1 VTLSDSSAESLEL
14 DRLITEYFE
23 LQAEGRAPSVEDF
36 IAEHAEYEHGL
47 RAVLPGASVL
57 DQLGKRAQDAAEPIG
72 RSGERIGEFR
82 LLGILGR
89 GGMGVVYDA
98 VQESLGRPV
107 ALKVLPAS
115 RVLDR
120 KSRERF
126 MREAQAAASL
136 HHPSIVPV
144 YGVGEAEGQVYY
156 AMQRIDG
163 VPLDLLCAAAE
174 GVEPSSDSSA
184 SIARAVALAERMRS
198 GVLGPLKGGDG
209 LRAVGGRP
217 DSSSS
222 GDARAASVAGGRPWI
237 RNAARIALHA
247 AEAVAYAH
255 SRGVLHRDIKPSNVM
270 IDEVG
275 RVYLTDFGLC
285 KTGDNS
291 SITAAGDVVGTLR
304 YVPPERFQGRDDAR
318 GDVYGIG
325 MILYELLT
333 GRPAFP
339 QDDRAALVQ
348 AVTLHAPPRPRKL
361 NREIPR
367 DLEGIVMRAI
377 AQLPIE
383 RYHSAEDLIADLAA
397 FLEGRATV
405 ARAPGKLYLLRLFVR
420 RNRALVATAAAAF
433 VAIAGATLL
442 YLSSLRGLVS
452 RLDATNSQ
460 LEQAVY
466 AAEITGAAH
475 LINDDKAYL
484 ARPMLAGVPEAE
496 RDWVWRNFTARATR
510 ATLVVGDGEAPIVD
524 GSLDGTGRGL
534 AIAREDGLVVHD
546 PADGSVLWTADA
558 SGIDRVALASGG
570 DVALIVVGDERVP
583 RVVSSARAEQA
594 AEALQAA
601 LDSLALAG
609 VDEVDAQG
617 RFFALGCMDGRVVVV
632 DLDAPDRPR
641 VFQHVSAV
649 RARLGLIGGEGAVVR
664 LTRRG
669 DGAMFGPEPGRS
681 RAVALPEGGRAA
693 RVVAGA
699 AEAPVFHV
707 LASGTVSR
715 FVIDAATGPLLPEEE
730 VAVEGGA
737 RCLATSPDGDGFITV
752 TGRGLG
758 RVWSAGRGR
767 GPRSERLVASPASFL
782 EWIPGSSDLVIGG
795 SGGSW
800 SRMQRPDHDLGGP
813 GISRARAGYRHGGP
827 LAFDADA
834 RHLVVAETTG
844 AWSVWTM
851 ERRLPIR
858 AEVRDW
864 STIRDAA
871 IASDRRGVTALA
883 LVGDGVRADWRD
895 GAEQDALEPEPLELP
910 GGVDPSIV
918 HCMLLGP
925 GAAPE
930 LVALSVDGSILAA
943 GPGDPAMRSIGRL
956 PGGRVRA
963 AAAVPGERLLFVGLE
978 SGEVWRARI
987 GDEIGE
993 ARRIATLSDTPVGL
1007 GVDRFGRGDAV
1018 AAVTRDGRIALLS
1031 SDGAAPFHVAWE
1043 DRCIAS
1049 GESFTSSAAVALDGA
1064 SGWVIVGSPDGQ
1076 LRTWSVD
1083 RGRPGPV
1090 LLQVYSTFVD
1100 VEFPRPG
1107 EPPVALEHAARLDLF
1122 EEDPVDRSEGAP
1134 GVVPSAAEAAAL
1146 EVLSAPYRLGILRR
1160 ELERGTLDARRL
1172 NQIREHAF
1180 GLRLFGN
1187 SNPEALDRNEAWRV
1201 QREAERR
1208 LDVLARNAGS

>member
-1 VTLSDSSAESLEL
+1 MTLSDSSAESLEL
-14 DRLITEYFE
+14 DRLITEYFD
-23 LQAEGRAPSVEDF
+23 LQAEGRAPSVEAF

-57 DQLGKRAQDAAEPIG
+57 DQLGRRAQDAAEPIG

-126 MREAQAAASL
+126 LREAQAAASL

-144 YGVGEAEGQVYY
+144 HGVGEAEGQVYY

-198 GVLGPLKGGDG
+198 GVLGPLKSGDG
-209 LRAVGGRP
+209 LRAVGGHP

-222 GDARAASVAGGRPWI
+222 GDARAATIGGGRPWI

-270 IDEVG
+270 IDEAG

-339 QDDRAALVQ
+339 QEDRAALVQ

-367 DLEGIVMRAI
+367 DLEGIVLRAI
-377 AQLPIE
+377 AQLPVE
-383 RYHSAEDLIADLAA
+383 RYPSAEDLIADLAA

-420 RNRALVATAAAAF
+420 RNRALVATAAAAL
-433 VAIAGATLL
+433 VAIAAATLF

-496 RDWVWRNFTARATR
+496 RDWVWRNFTARAER
-510 ATLVVGDGEAPIVD
+510 ASLVVGEGEAPIVD
-524 GSLDGTGRGL
+524 GDLEDTGRAL
-534 AIAREDGLVVHD
+534 AIVRGDRLVVHD
-546 PADGSVLWTADA
+546 ASDGRELWGRAVEDLQ
-558 SGIDRVALASGG
+558 RVALGAGG
-570 DVALIVVGDERVP
+570 DVALIVAGPDRIPELAVRPGAEP
-583 RVVSSARAEQA
+583 ASRAL
-594 AEALQAA
+594 AEGLAG
-601 LDSLALAG
+601 LALSG
-609 VDEVDAQG
+609 VDDVDAHG
-617 RFFALGCMDGRVVVV
+617 RFLALGCMDGRVVV
-632 DLDAPDRPR
+632 LDTEAPGRPR
-641 VFQHVSAV
+641 VFRHVGAV
-649 RARLGLIGGEGAVVR
+649 RARIALVGRDGAVVR
-664 LTRRG
+664 FTR
-669 DGAMFGPEPGRS
+669 DGEGALFGPEPRRS
-681 RAVALPEGGRAA
+681 RPVALPDGPAVRA
-693 RVVAGA
+693 VDGA
-699 AEAPVFHV
+699 ADADVFHV
-707 LASGTVSR
+707 LAQGTVLR
-715 FVIDAATGPLLPEEE
+715 YAVGEGAGPLLDEHRIS
-730 VAVEGGA
+730 VANGSF
-737 RCLATSPDGDGFITV
+737 RLATSPDGAGFLTV
-752 TGRGLG
+752 TPRGLG
-758 RVWSAGRGR
+758 RVWDVERGR
-767 GPRSERLVASPASFL
+767 GVRSERLIASPASFL
-782 EWIPGSSDLVIGG
+782 EWAPASGDLVIGG
-795 SGGSW
+795 EGGTW
-800 SRMQRPDHDLGGP
+800 SRMRRPDHDLGGP
-813 GISRARAGYRHGGP
+813 GISRARAGFRMGGP
-827 LAFDADA
+827 IGFDGASRYFVA
-834 RHLVVAETTG
+834 AETTG
-844 AWSVWTM
+844 AWSVWTS
-851 ERRLPIR
+851 ERRLPVH

-864 STIRDAA
+864 TVIHDVA
-871 IASDRRGVTALA
+871 IASDFRGVSALA
-883 LVGDGVRADWRD
+883 LVGDGVRAHWRRP
-895 GAEQDALEPEPLELP
+895 GAGEGVEPRRLELP
-910 GGVDPSIV
+910 EGVDDEV
-918 HCMLLGP
+918 LHCMLLGP
-925 GAAPE
+925 GAAPQ
-930 LVALSVDGSILAA
+930 LVALSVDGTILAA
-943 GPGDPAMRSIGRL
+943 RPGDAALRSIGRL
-956 PGGRVRA
+956 PGRVRSA
-963 AAAVPGERLLFVGLE
+963 ATVAAQSLLFAGLE

-987 GDEIGE
+987 GSDAGE
-993 ARRIATLSDTPVGL
+993 ARRIATLSDVPVGI
-1007 GVDRFGRGDAV
+1007 GVDRFGRGDSV
-1018 AAVTRDGRIALLS
+1018 AAVTRDGVITLLS
-1031 SDGAAPFHVAWE
+1031 ASGSSGYRVRWE
-1043 DRCIAS
+1043 DRCIAR
-1049 GESFTSSAAVALDGA
+1049 GEAFTSSAAIALDEA
-1064 SGWVIVGSPDGQ
+1064 SGWVVLGSPDGQ
-1076 LRTWSVD
+1076 LRTWSVG

-1090 LLQVYSTFVD
+1090 LLDVYSRFSD

-1107 EPPVALEHAARLDLF
+1107 EPPVAMEFAARLDHF
-1122 EEDPVDRSEGAP
+1122 EADPVDRSEGSP
-1134 GVVPSAAEAAAL
+1134 GVLPSAAEAAAL
-1146 EVLSAPYRLGILRR
+1146 ETLSPRHRLGVLAR
-1160 ELERGTLDARRL
+1160 ELERGGLDAERL
-1172 NQIREHAF
+1172 RAIRQQAY
-1180 GLRLFGN
+1180 GLRLYGN
-1187 SNPEALDRNEAWRV
+1187 SHPDAFDRTEAWRLEK
-1201 QREAERR
+1201 EAERR
-1208 LDVLARNAGS
+1208 LDDLARGAGS